1 MSIFAYTG
9 VGSRSTPA
17 EVLAEMSTIAARLAH
32 DGYTLRSG
40 GADGADKAFENGAR
54 YGGGQ
59 TEIYIPWSGFN
70 GRSTGIVRNSLE
82 AEALAQSVH
91 PAWERLTP
99 GGRKA
104 HTRNVHQVL
113 GLDLRT
119 PSLFVVCWTPDGC
132 TGAATRTARTGGT
145 ATAILIAERYAVP
158 VFNLQEPDAAD
169 RLTAMLNATA
179 SERWDAFAREEPV
192 AAE

>member
-1 MSIFAYTG
+1 
-9 VGSRSTPA
+9 
-17 EVLAEMSTIAARLAH
+17 MSTIAARLAR

-70 GRSTGIVRNSLE
+70 GRSTGIVRNSLG

-119 PSLFVVCWTPDGC
+119 PSPVRGLLDPGRVHGSGHAHFEDRRHRDSDPDC
-132 TGAATRTARTGGT
+132 RALRGAGVQSSGAGRRGQARPRCSTRPRRSVGT
-145 ATAILIAERYAVP
+145 
-158 VFNLQEPDAAD
+158 
-169 RLTAMLNATA
+169 RLRRKSRSPRSSLA
-179 SERWDAFAREEPV
+179 
-192 AAE
+192 